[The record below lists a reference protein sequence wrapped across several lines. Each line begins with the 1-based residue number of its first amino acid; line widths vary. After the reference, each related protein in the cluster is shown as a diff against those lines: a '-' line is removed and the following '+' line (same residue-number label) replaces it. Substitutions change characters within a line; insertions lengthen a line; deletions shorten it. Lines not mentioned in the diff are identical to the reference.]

1 MSDSTRPPRIAIDVT
16 AAVTQGGGIG
26 RYTRE
31 MVWALAAVDRVTS
44 YHLFHAKMP
53 ASPPVPNPLPTG
65 ANIHHHAAPVSDRW
79 LYRLWHRLH
88 LPLPV
93 QWFTGPIDLYHS
105 PDFVLPPLRGNIP
118 TLLTVHDLS
127 FVHYPET
134 FTPALVNY
142 LNQVVPASVARAS
155 HILADS
161 EATRADLMNQWQTPA
176 AKITVLYSGV
186 NEKFRPVTEKA
197 ALAALRA
204 RYGLGEGPYLLS
216 VGTLQ
221 PRKNYQMLIR
231 AFKGVA
237 AQWPHNLY
245 IAGGKGWL
253 YEAMLAEA
261 AAQGLS
267 ERVKFLGFV
276 DDADLPALYSAAALF
291 LFPSFYE
298 GFGLPLL
305 EAMACG
311 VPVVSANT
319 SSLVEVAGEA
329 AWLLPPQDERAWQ
342 ETMHRLLLDAP
353 RRAKMVAA
361 GFRQARQF
369 TWRKTA
375 RQLVSIYQQLLGKE

>member
-31 MVWALAAVDRVTS
+31 MVWALAAVDRETS

-134 FTPALVNY
+134 FTPALVSY
-142 LNQVVPASVARAS
+142 LSQVAPPSVARAT

-161 EATRADLMNQWQTPA
+161 EATRADLINLWQTPA

-253 YEAMLAEA
+253 YEETLAEA
-261 AAQGLS
+261 AAQGLG

-276 DDADLPALYSAAALF
+276 EDGDLPALYSAAALF

-353 RRAKMVAA
+353 RRARMVAA
-361 GFRQARQF
+361 GFLQARRF

-375 RQLVSIYQQLLGKE
+375 RQLVSVYRELLQE